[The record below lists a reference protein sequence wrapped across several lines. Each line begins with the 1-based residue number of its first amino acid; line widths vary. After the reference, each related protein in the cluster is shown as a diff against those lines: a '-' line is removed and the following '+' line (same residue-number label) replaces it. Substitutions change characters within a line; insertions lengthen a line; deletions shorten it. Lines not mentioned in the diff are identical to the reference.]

1 MQLTPR
7 KCAFGM
13 AAMTAP
19 AALERIMALL
29 DRDLREYATVG
40 RILLALE

>member
-1 MQLTPR
+1 
-7 KCAFGM
+7 M

-40 RILLALE
+40 RILLALEWRTLLRGGAT

>member
-1 MQLTPR
+1 
-7 KCAFGM
+7 M

-40 RILLALE
+40 RILLALEWHSLLRGGLD